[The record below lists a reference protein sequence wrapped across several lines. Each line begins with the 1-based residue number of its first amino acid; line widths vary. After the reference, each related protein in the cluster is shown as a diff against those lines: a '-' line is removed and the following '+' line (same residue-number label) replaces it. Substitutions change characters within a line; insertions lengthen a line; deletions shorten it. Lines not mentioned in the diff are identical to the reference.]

1 MPCIY
6 MYSGK
11 GILAGKK
18 AFLTK
23 WVNSIESFPPENGNT
38 GFSNCTAIY
47 RITKIASG
55 ALFTLRDSIHNYPY
69 GLL

>member
-1 MPCIY
+1 
-6 MYSGK
+6 
-11 GILAGKK
+11 
-18 AFLTK
+18 
-23 WVNSIESFPPENGNT
+23 